1 MRPTPLVWD
10 DAMHIEYSSGFIIYR
25 ENKSGKLEFL
35 FLRKKNGDIDIP
47 KGHIEKGENALRAAI
62 RETKEETSLDVKPD
76 RFFNIRRYYWFR
88 FGKETI
94 KKYLTVFLSEY
105 MGGEVKVSSEH
116 EGYEWI
122 EPAKAVAEY
131 SKKHYNSDYIDA
143 AVGYLE
149 KQRLLQELNEAYS
162 RLPETFRKWELSRRF
177 VPGEGPYNAE
187 IMVIGQAPGAN
198 EDDSGRP
205 FVGRAGKL
213 LDSLLRSAG
222 IPRKKAYITSVVQFF
237 PYGNRM
243 PTEEEIEACK
253 PFLFKQISIIKPKL
267 VITLGSL
274 ASMTVCGV
282 GAIKSNHG
290 TVVKRDG
297 INYFCTMHPA
307 AAVRIKSNMPIIK
320 GDFLKLKPLAKEA
333 LSAKKEK
340 GNQNLAS

>member
-1 MRPTPLVWD
+1 
-10 DAMHIEYSSGFIIYR
+10 MHIEYSSGFIIYR
-25 ENKSGKLEFL
+25 ENTSGKQEFL

-62 RETKEETSLDVKPD
+62 RETKEETNLSVKPD
-76 RFFNIRRYYWFR
+76 KFFNIRRYYWFR

-105 MGGEVKVSSEH
+105 VGGEVKVSSEH

-131 SKKHYNSDYIDA
+131 SKKHYNHDHIDA
-143 AVGYLE
+143 AVDYLE
-149 KQRLLQELNEAYS
+149 KRRLLQELNGAYS
-162 RLPETFRKWELSRRF
+162 RLPDTFGRWELSRKF
-177 VPGEGPYNAE
+177 VPGEGPANAE

-213 LDSLLRSAG
+213 LDSLLKSAG
-222 IPRKKAYITSVVQFF
+222 ITRKKAYITSVVQFF

-253 PFLFKQISIIKPKL
+253 PFLFNQISIIRPKL
-267 VITLGSL
+267 VIALGSL
-274 ASMTVCGV
+274 ASATVCGI

-290 TVVKRDG
+290 TVIKKDG
-297 INYFCTMHPA
+297 VNYFCTLHPA

-320 GDFLKLKPLAKEA
+320 EDFLKLKPLAKEA

-340 GNQNLAS
+340 VNKNPAS